1 MAEADSEMT
10 GGDDSQI
17 IHSVERALRVLQVF
31 SPAHPQLTLSEMAKI
46 IGLSRATTRRILITF
61 EHLGFVRQNGR
72 FFSPTP
78 RVLRLGY
85 GFLSS
90 LPYWDRAQ
98 PHVRGL
104 ADSVDEA
111 SSIAVFDDPDVVYVL
126 RVPSQRQQTVTLTI
140 GTRLPAYPT
149 SLGQVL
155 LAGLS
160 EAELDRYLERTPL
173 EQLTPKTITDKDELR
188 AVLERTRE
196 QGYSVSN
203 GGRELGVLS
212 VAAPIT
218 NRRGEVIAALN
229 VSTNPAR
236 ISVSELRARIL
247 PQVVSTAKSISDDL
261 RYI

>member
-1 MAEADSEMT
+1 MAGSF
-10 GGDDSQI
+10 G
-17 IHSVERALRVLQVF
+17 
-31 SPAHPQLTLSEMAKI
+31 
-46 IGLSRATTRRILITF
+46 
-61 EHLGFVRQNGR
+61 
-72 FFSPTP
+72 PTP

-98 PHVRGL
+98 PHVRAL

-155 LAGLS
+155 LAGLP
-160 EAELDRYLERTPL
+160 EAELKRYLERTPL
-173 EQLTPKTITDKDELR
+173 QQLTPKTITDKDELR

-196 QGYSVSN
+196 QGYSISN
-203 GGRELGVLS
+203 GRREPGVLS

-236 ISVSELRARIL
+236 ISRQRAPGAVL
-247 PQVVSTAKSISDDL
+247 PQPSPRQVDL
-261 RYI
+261 RRSQVHLAPGRENGFGSQPNPCAQGCRRLSACLHGHADVLFCRSVPALP

>member
-1 MAEADSEMT
+1 MAEVDAEMADN
-10 GGDDSQI
+10 DDSQI

-31 SPAHPQLTLSEMAKI
+31 SPEHPQLTLSEMAKL

-85 GFLSS
+85 GYLSS

-98 PHVRGL
+98 PHVRAL
-104 ADSVDEA
+104 ADSVGEA

-126 RVPSQRQQTVTLTI
+126 RVPSQRQLSLTLTI
-140 GTRLPAYPT
+140 GTRLPAHAT
-149 SLGQVL
+149 SLGHVL

-160 EAELDRYLERTPL
+160 APELDRYLERTKL
-173 EQLTPKTITDKDELR
+173 EQLTSKTITDKNELR
-188 AVLERTRE
+188 SVLEKTRS
-196 QGYSVSN
+196 QGYNVSN

-212 VAAPIT
+212 VAAPIMSRT
-218 NRRGEVIAALN
+218 GEVIAALN
-229 VSTNPAR
+229 VSTNSAR
-236 ISVSELRARIL
+236 ISVSELRSRIL
-247 PQVVSTAKSISDDL
+247 PQVISAAKSISDDL
-261 RYI
+261 KFI